1 MGNQQQTAEQEDNS
15 AIAIAILDALTPTA
29 TRGDTDQ
36 KVGLFLNSPD
46 RGLYPSLG
54 TLFSKM
60 RSRNINNN
68 FAVKIGNRG
77 GAFN

>member
-1 MGNQQQTAEQEDNS
+1 MLGRPRQPGV
-15 AIAIAILDALTPTA
+15 ILIRNL
-29 TRGDTDQ
+29 
-36 KVGLFLNSPD
+36 VFFYSPD
-46 RGLYPSLG
+46 RGLYRSLA
-54 TLFSKM
+54 TLLSKM

>member
-1 MGNQQQTAEQEDNS
+1 MGNQQQTADQEDNS
-15 AIAIAILDALTPTA
+15 AAIAILDAWTPKA